1 MDGFLFSDGYYIEE
15 AQVDDTTELYSLWLK
30 DGSTYTPAQDLRVK
44 KKIQPGVY
52 ILGKKNVIHKTELTS
67 DELILPKG
75 LTESIISEIDKFWT
89 LEKDFKKYNLIH
101 KRGLLLEGAPG
112 TGKSS
117 IITLLM
123 QQVIEKKGVVFIA
136 TVGYDLLATLNY
148 LQSTFRK
155 IEPETPIV
163 LVIEDLDKLLSQDEQ
178 NFLLN
183 FLDGKMSIN
192 HILTIMTANNST
204 VLPQAL
210 LRPSRIDK
218 RFIIEAPS
226 ADIRKLYF
234 EHKNIDAS
242 KIDDLVTQTKGLTFA
257 ELKEVIVSNVIFNN
271 NLEDTVKI
279 LKHKIISKDHTIND
293 NDNDIYGL

>member
-1 MDGFLFSDGYYIEE
+1 MDGFLFSDGYYIEDPQIND
-15 AQVDDTTELYSLWLK
+15 AAELYSLWLK
-30 DGSTYTPAQDLRVK
+30 DGNTYTPAQDLRVK

-52 ILGKKNVIHKTELTS
+52 TLGKKNVIHKTELTS

-89 LEKDFKKYNLIH
+89 LEKDFKKYHLIH

-136 TVGYDLLATLNY
+136 TVGYDLLGTLNY

-155 IEPETPIV
+155 IEPDTPIV

-234 EHKNIDAS
+234 ERKNIDAS
-242 KIDDLVTQTKGLTFA
+242 KIDDLVTQTEGLTFA

-271 NLEDTVKI
+271 DLEDTVKI
-279 LKHKIISKDHTIND
+279 LKHKIINKDYTIND
-293 NDNDIYGL
+293 NDNDTYGL

>member
-1 MDGFLFSDGYYIEE
+1 MDGFLFSDGYFIEE
-15 AQVDDTTELYSLWLK
+15 AQINETPELYSLWLK
-30 DGSTYTPAQDLRVK
+30 DGNTYTPAQDLRVK

-52 ILGKKNVIHKTELTS
+52 TLGKKNVIHKTELTS
-67 DELILPKG
+67 DELIIPKG
-75 LTESIISEIDKFWT
+75 LTEKIISEIDKFWT

-204 VLPQAL
+204 VLSQAL

-234 EHKNIDAS
+234 ERKNIDAS
-242 KIDDLVTQTKGLTFA
+242 KIDDLVTQTEGLTFA

-271 NLEDTVKI
+271 SLEDTVKI
-279 LKHKIISKDHTIND
+279 LKHKIINKDHTIND
-293 NDNDIYGL
+293 NDNDTYGL

>member
-15 AQVDDTTELYSLWLK
+15 AQSNDTAELYSLWLK
-30 DGSTYTPAQDLRVK
+30 DGDTYTPAQDLRVK

-52 ILGKKNVIHKTELTS
+52 TLGKKNAIHKTELTS

-136 TVGYDLLATLNY
+136 TVGYDLLGILNY

-163 LVIEDLDKLLSQDEQ
+163 LVIEDLDKLSSQDEQ

-218 RFIIEAPS
+218 RFIIKAPS

-234 EHKNIDAS
+234 ERKNIDAF
-242 KIDDLVTQTKGLTFA
+242 KIDDLVIQTEGLTFA

-271 NLEDTVKI
+271 NLEDTIKI
-279 LKHKIISKDHTIND
+279 LKHKIINKDYTIND
-293 NDNDIYGL
+293 NDNDTYGL